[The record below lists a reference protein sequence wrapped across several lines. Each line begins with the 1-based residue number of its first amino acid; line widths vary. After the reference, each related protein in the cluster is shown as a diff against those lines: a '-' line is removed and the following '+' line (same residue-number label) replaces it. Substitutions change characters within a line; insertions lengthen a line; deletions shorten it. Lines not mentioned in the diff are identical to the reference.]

1 MPKRRGSWDD
11 GLDLNTLWADI
22 ANLCKQLGI
31 PVIYKQLSDP
41 QYLSSILIRI
51 CEVSNVPFRNGPKNR
66 EDLRTFIDTVL
77 ESMEL
82 KPRQRPVKKVKYV
95 VVIEI
100 PEVIVPIEDDDSDS
114 SIIIPPDFNDYEYLT
129 VDSIPM
135 CLYYDAE
142 VQVWT
147 VEELEEM
154 CRGCCGDD
162 SDDDYF

>member
-1 MPKRRGSWDD
+1 MP
-11 GLDLNTLWADI
+11 L
-22 ANLCKQLGI
+22 
-31 PVIYKQLSDP
+31 
-41 QYLSSILIRI
+41 
-51 CEVSNVPFRNGPKNR
+51 RNGPKNR
-66 EDLRTFIDTVL
+66 DDLRTFIDTVL

-100 PEVIVPIEDDDSDS
+100 PEVIVPTEDDDSDS

-142 VQVWT
+142 CKFGLLRNLKKCVVIVAVT
-147 VEELEEM
+147 IVMMMMMKVLLLILE
-154 CRGCCGDD
+154 
-162 SDDDYF
+162 